1 MPNSIL
7 FSSITVVHNKYLKK
21 NNKTSYSVFRHVEYI
36 ATRPGVDIKKEEDIA
51 KDEMSL
57 LNEQLSAVPSA
68 AESPAQ
74 DINANIRYIAQR
86 PGVAAEKGVH
96 GLFGNFDT
104 SDLSK
109 TAYHVSNL
117 VEDGRTIFQGVLS
130 LREDDAVE
138 TGYDQKQ
145 NWIDYLNKMLPQLGS
160 RLGIPASNLRW
171 CAAFHPKKGHPH
183 CHYILW
189 SDVDEVRDPFIPTA
203 KQNEYR
209 KMFSDEIF
217 REERQR
223 EMINKTLFR
232 DILKDTGGAITSE
245 LFQELVKNP
254 IWLPGNFSSQELQD
268 LSRQLAQMY
277 LAMPSHGRFAYKLM
291 PEEVKTSLD
300 NISKQILNL
309 PAMRDNYQSYLNA
322 AATVA
327 ATSSPT
333 IDSRE
338 ISRQKAI
345 FDLQKRIMN
354 KILDV
359 CREMK
364 QADIRIPEISEEDCS
379 FLHED
384 AASLFREDE
393 DLLSGYDPAC
403 DIVPELFYDNG
414 CEPLCAA
421 SNVSNTTESDV
432 LGALSP
438 AADASGCASFE
449 SFPGMVPGCQDKE
462 PAFHVTWSNKYK
474 EAMKIIYDSNIKDKT
489 EAITKLN
496 FEAESNNTLAVDA
509 LGKLYSN
516 KNSIYYNP
524 TEAEKILQL
533 SATHDNPNA
542 YRELIRLHS
551 AQESPLFDERLALQE
566 GLLLMKL
573 QPDWGAY
580 ELGCLYLNKKLTCY
594 NFEAGL
600 SYIKTAANLNY
611 SYAQAKLGSLYLW
624 GANGKLKA
632 DPEQGREWL
641 YKAIKQGNTYAQ
653 ETLVVYDKY
662 RSDGF
667 MSLSY
672 RLLMDCAYLMASKRK
687 ELQDNYQYLMF
698 RTRSRE
704 ALKDAQSKD
713 ENYR

>member
-403 DIVPELFYDNG
+403 DIEPELFM
-414 CEPLCAA
+414 
-421 SNVSNTTESDV
+421 T
-432 LGALSP
+432 
-438 AADASGCASFE
+438 
-449 SFPGMVPGCQDKE
+449 M
-462 PAFHVTWSNKYK
+462 
-474 EAMKIIYDSNIKDKT
+474 
-489 EAITKLN
+489 
-496 FEAESNNTLAVDA
+496 
-509 LGKLYSN
+509 
-516 KNSIYYNP
+516 
-524 TEAEKILQL
+524 
-533 SATHDNPNA
+533 
-542 YRELIRLHS
+542 
-551 AQESPLFDERLALQE
+551 
-566 GLLLMKL
+566 
-573 QPDWGAY
+573 
-580 ELGCLYLNKKLTCY
+580 
-594 NFEAGL
+594 
-600 SYIKTAANLNY
+600 AANLCVLLPMCQIPLN
-611 SYAQAKLGSLYLW
+611 L
-624 GANGKLKA
+624 
-632 DPEQGREWL
+632 
-641 YKAIKQGNTYAQ
+641 
-653 ETLVVYDKY
+653 
-662 RSDGF
+662 
-667 MSLSY
+667 MSWVL
-672 RLLMDCAYLMASKRK
+672 
-687 ELQDNYQYLMF
+687 
-698 RTRSRE
+698 
-704 ALKDAQSKD
+704 
-713 ENYR
+713 

>member
-74 DINANIRYIAQR
+74 DINASIRYIAQR

-189 SDVDEVRDPFIPTA
+189 SDVDEVRDPFISTA

-209 KMFSDEIF
+209 KIFSDEIF

-232 DILKDTGGAITSE
+232 DILKDTGGEITSE

-291 PEEVKTSLD
+291 PEEVKTALD

-403 DIVPELFYDNG
+403 DIEPELFYDNG

-474 EAMKIIYDSNIKDKT
+474 EAMKIIYDINIKDKT

-566 GLLLMKL
+566 GLSLMKL

-580 ELGCLYLNKKLTCY
+580 ELGRLYLNKKLTCY

-624 GANGKLKA
+624 GENGKLKA

-641 YKAIKQGNTYAQ
+641 YKAVKRGNTYAQ
-653 ETLVVYDKY
+653 ETLAIYEKY

-672 RLLMDCAYLMASKRK
+672 HLLMDCAYLMASKRK
-687 ELQDNYQYLMF
+687 ELQDDYQYLML